1 MKLRPKRDGTALVIW
16 LAPIGRELRYDYE
29 LERKPYEPEAW
40 SARLAQGAVNAIL
53 ASQRAARQ
61 VEAGKVNE
69 LAQLVYAAG
78 YGDGQK
84 GRLRR
89 LPLPPEG
96 KVLKPSWW
104 DKLRGKA

>member
-1 MKLRPKRDGTALVIW
+1 MKLRPKRDGTALVLW
-16 LAPIGRELRYDYE
+16 LAPIGRELRYDFDA
-29 LERKPYEPEAW
+29 ERKPYEPPAW

-69 LAQLVYAAG
+69 LARLVYAAG

-84 GRLRR
+84 GRPRR
-89 LPLPPEG
+89 LPLPPAG
-96 KVLKPSWW
+96 KALKRSWW
-104 DKLRGKA
+104 DTLRGKS